1 MMICILAFSLCINVK
16 AKEVLSEVTD
26 DEKAVSYCCTDSNGS
41 NSTVSYKP
49 SEAPSGCSLGAC
61 KTCYCCSDS
70 GNSVSYNQKSC
81 GTGCSTTACPLTC
94 CSKGTNVTTSGVSC
108 PYPQRTGG
116 CLTPTIVFSGV
127 PAKLSDGDRAGI
139 YAKVDNLGTGIT
151 LSVSSSANVV
161 TPTKSGYNYIAL
173 IASNKTGKC
182 QTVNIV
188 ATRKGDST
196 YFEST
201 AKSDTI
207 IVYPE
212 WKDPVSK
219 ILPYSD
225 NCRETYTMPQSTAN
239 KRGLNYYRIN
249 CVNEGHRCR
258 CDVATR
264 GCGIGDGESPHC
276 YEDRYGYRYWGR
288 YSGSGYTVVAGI
300 NSETACINGPTCTTT
315 GPTPDSTSTA
325 CNGTGK
331 LTENYEKNCK
341 SPKGNYIY
349 RIVCKDNVTTK
360 FTGPVLDGNLD
371 QVNNAYMAIGTG
383 FKFTFNAKSN
393 LKCNGEFSIDEYN
406 AALKNF
412 KNYRS
417 KKIEDNPNQTD
428 LMMGR
433 AALSSF
439 ISEFALSYINWK
451 PNYSLQADANI
462 LDYSGNTKMKSEA
475 VNLLTSSSVTGTS
488 AVSTCGN
495 LPVGSAD
502 SSTGTVSFSKG
513 PNFNYGEVHAIEKIL
528 PVAVLD
534 KKGKIKYVT
543 SESSVGTGETLMGR
557 QFYITDNR
565 DYLNS
570 TNYNYRVEV
579 SKLGFSHQST
589 DKTKCDIGILNNKVI
604 YRHIDANDPFLQK
617 TKTNRPIGYNWAN
630 SKLNF
635 TKIIHTNV
643 WSHSPDYTKITI
655 DKSTALSIQGAT
667 RGNASYYIG
676 ACKRGQAKS
685 GDIICTIIR
694 NHRTTGA

>member
-1 MMICILAFSLCINVK
+1 
-16 AKEVLSEVTD
+16 
-26 DEKAVSYCCTDSNGS
+26 
-41 NSTVSYKP
+41 
-49 SEAPSGCSLGAC
+49 
-61 KTCYCCSDS
+61 
-70 GNSVSYNQKSC
+70 
-81 GTGCSTTACPLTC
+81 
-94 CSKGTNVTTSGVSC
+94 
-108 PYPQRTGG
+108 
-116 CLTPTIVFSGV
+116 
-127 PAKLSDGDRAGI
+127 
-139 YAKVDNLGTGIT
+139 
-151 LSVSSSANVV
+151 
-161 TPTKSGYNYIAL
+161 
-173 IASNKTGKC
+173 
-182 QTVNIV
+182 
-188 ATRKGDST
+188 
-196 YFEST
+196 
-201 AKSDTI
+201 
-207 IVYPE
+207 
-212 WKDPVSK
+212 
-219 ILPYSD
+219 
-225 NCRETYTMPQSTAN
+225 
-239 KRGLNYYRIN
+239 
-249 CVNEGHRCR
+249 
-258 CDVATR
+258 
-264 GCGIGDGESPHC
+264 
-276 YEDRYGYRYWGR
+276 
-288 YSGSGYTVVAGI
+288 
-300 NSETACINGPTCTTT
+300 
-315 GPTPDSTSTA
+315 
-325 CNGTGK
+325 
-331 LTENYEKNCK
+331 
-341 SPKGNYIY
+341 
-349 RIVCKDNVTTK
+349 
-360 FTGPVLDGNLD
+360 
-371 QVNNAYMAIGTG
+371 MAIGTG

-393 LKCNGEFSIDEYN
+393 LKCTGEFSIEEYN

-451 PNYSLQADANI
+451 PNYSLQADATI

-488 AVSTCGN
+488 AVSKCGN

-502 SSTGTVSFSKG
+502 SSSGAVSFTKG
-513 PNFNYGEVHAIEKIL
+513 PDFKYSEVHEIEKIL

-543 SESSVGTGETLMGR
+543 SESSVGTGETSMGR
-557 QFYITDNR
+557 QFFITDNR

-617 TKTNRPIGYNWAN
+617 TKTNRPIGYNWSN

-685 GDIICTIIR
+685 GDIICTIVR

>member
-1 MMICILAFSLCINVK
+1 MNKKLILILACIFAVFININVK
-16 AKEVLSEVTD
+16 AGCKNNSSASCGSLD
-26 DEKAVSYCCTDSNGS
+26 CGKSYS
-41 NSTVSYKP
+41 SY
-49 SEAPSGCSLGAC
+49 SGCTGATKDDDGNNCCYWQDPVCGSDYILSNHSCVAKPTCC
-61 KTCYCCSDS
+61 KDGVTFQPNSASCPSDS
-70 GNSVSYNQKSC
+70 WDHE
-81 GTGCSTTACPLTC
+81 
-94 CSKGTNVTTSGVSC
+94 
-108 PYPQRTGG
+108 
-116 CLTPTIVFSGV
+116 CLTPSFSFIGV
-127 PAKLSDGDRAGI
+127 PERMSDDDSKGI
-139 YAKVDNLGTGIT
+139 SVQTNGTGWNVTMEVTGDTSAVTVTYNKENKIT
-151 LSVSSSANVV
+151 IKANNNSNTCKRIRIKATRAADNYYKEGSAQSSAIVIF
-161 TPTKSGYNYIAL
+161 PQWSEE
-173 IASNKTGKC
+173 KT
-182 QTVNIV
+182 TV
-188 ATRKGDST
+188 
-196 YFEST
+196 
-201 AKSDTI
+201 
-207 IVYPE
+207 
-212 WKDPVSK
+212 
-219 ILPYSD
+219 LPYSD
-225 NCRETYTMPQSTAN
+225 DCVSTYNVTKTSAN
-239 KRGLNYYRIN
+239 MHGLNYYRIH
-249 CVNEGHRCR
+249 CKNEGHRCV
-258 CDVATR
+258 CDVAKR
-264 GCGIGDGESPHC
+264 GCGTGDGESPHC
-276 YEDRYGYRYWGR
+276 YEDKYGYRYWGR
-288 YSGSGYTVVAGI
+288 YAGSGYTVVPGV
-300 NSETACINGPTCTTT
+300 NSELACKNGPTCSTT
-315 GPTPDSTSTA
+315 GPTPSSTTTA
-325 CNGTGK
+325 CNGTGT

-341 SPKGNYIY
+341 SPAGKYIY
-349 RIVCKDNVTTK
+349 RIVCKDNVTTN
-360 FTGPVLDGNLD
+360 FRGPVLDGNLEE
-371 QVNNAYMAIGTG
+371 VNNAYMAIGTG

-393 LKCNGEFSIDEYN
+393 LKCTGEFSIEEYN

-451 PNYSLQADANI
+451 PNYSLQADATI

-488 AVSTCGN
+488 AVSKCGN

-502 SSTGTVSFSKG
+502 SSSGAVSFTKG
-513 PNFNYGEVHAIEKIL
+513 PDFKYSEVHEIEKIL

-543 SESSVGTGETLMGR
+543 SESSVGTGETSMGR
-557 QFYITDNR
+557 QFFITDNR

-617 TKTNRPIGYNWAN
+617 TKTNRPIGYNWSN

-685 GDIICTIIR
+685 GDIICTIVR